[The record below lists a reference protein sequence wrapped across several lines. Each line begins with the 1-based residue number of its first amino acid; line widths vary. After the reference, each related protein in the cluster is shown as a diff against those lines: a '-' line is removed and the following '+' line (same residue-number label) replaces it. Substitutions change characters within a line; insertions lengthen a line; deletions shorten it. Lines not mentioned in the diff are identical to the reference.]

1 MEVLAKITHRF
12 DHVGI
17 LLNSRVGR
25 FGVHKPLKREIC
37 QIVKLANVSWQC
49 CQSILVQIEFCY
61 ICQQAELLW
70 QPGDEIVIDL
80 EAFQIVEPFEV
91 GRQLLYLVV

>member
-1 MEVLAKITHRF
+1 M
-12 DHVGI
+12 
-17 LLNSRVGR
+17 NSRVGR
-25 FGVHKPLKREIC
+25 LGVHKPLKREIYE
-37 QIVKLANVSWQC
+37 IIELAKISWQC